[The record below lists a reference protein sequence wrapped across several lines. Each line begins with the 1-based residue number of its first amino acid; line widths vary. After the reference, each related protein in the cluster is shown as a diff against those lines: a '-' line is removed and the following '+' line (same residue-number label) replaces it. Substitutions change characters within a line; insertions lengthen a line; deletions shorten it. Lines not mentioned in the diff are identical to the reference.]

1 MPLSQIVGNLSVWAS
16 FPAFVLYY
24 LFYSSFEFNNPEGRV
39 SDTTTFL
46 NAYDFIV
53 IGAGSSGS
61 VVANRLTEMS
71 DSKVLLLEAGGDETI
86 ISDIPGVVHH
96 LQRTN
101 IDWSYKTVPQ
111 TGSCLAF
118 KDNRCIWPRG
128 KVLGGTSVL
137 NYMVYARG
145 NKQDYDQWEA
155 DGNPGWSYKDVL
167 PYFIKSEDNRNP
179 YIAANKEYHGTGGYL
194 TVEEPT
200 YKTPL
205 LAAFIQAGV
214 EMGYENVDCN
224 AAQQTGFMVAQA
236 TGRRGTR
243 CSTAKA
249 FLRPIRKRHNLYI
262 SMRSLVHKIIID
274 SSTKQATA
282 VRFEKGGQIYE
293 VRANKEIIVSAGT
306 VNSPQL
312 LMLSGIGPKDH
323 LNSLG
328 IPLMADL
335 PVGDNLQDHIAL
347 GGMVFTINKPF
358 GVVEARYY
366 SLSSLLNYTMH
377 GTGPLASLG
386 GTEGVAWVK
395 TKYAPPGDWPDIQY
409 HFVSATPA
417 SESGLFF
424 RYNTNMK
431 DNVWDNYYKP
441 IINTDMWQLIPTL
454 LRPKSRGTIR
464 LASNDPYA
472 VPVIDPKYFSNN
484 EDLDV
489 LIEGTKIALALGK
502 TEAFQLLGTK
512 FYDKIFPGCESHTPW
527 TDAYWGCFIRH
538 YSSAIYHMT
547 GTCKMGPSTD
557 ATAVVDPQLRVHG
570 IKGLR
575 VVDCSIMPNVVSG
588 NTNVPAIM
596 IGEKAS
602 DMIKAKWLRR
612 KTDEEL
618 LRNSNAIDVD
628 REEM

>member
-1 MPLSQIVGNLSVWAS
+1 MPLSQIAGNLSVLAS

-24 LFYSSFEFNNPEGRV
+24 LFYSTFDFNDPEGRV

-71 DSKVLLLEAGGDETI
+71 DWKVLLLEAGGDETI

-118 KDNRCIWPRG
+118 KDNRCTWPRG

-155 DGNPGWSYKDVL
+155 NGNPGW
-167 PYFIKSEDNRNP
+167 NP
-179 YIAANKEYHGTGGYL
+179 YIAANKKYHGTGGYL
-194 TVEEPT
+194 TVQEPAYT
-200 YKTPL
+200 TPL
-205 LAAFIQAGV
+205 VTAFIQAGV
-214 EMGYENVDCN
+214 EMGYQNLDCN

-236 TGRRGTR
+236 TSRRGKR

-249 FLRPIRKRHNLYI
+249 FLRPIRKRPNLYI
-262 SMRSLVHKIIID
+262 SMRSRVHKIIID

-282 VRFEKGGQIYE
+282 VRFEKEGHIYE

-312 LMLSGIGPKDH
+312 LMLSKIGPEDH
-323 LNSLG
+323 LNSFG

-347 GGMVFTINKPF
+347 GGMVFRINKPL
-358 GVVEARYY
+358 GVMEARYY
-366 SLSSLLNYTMH
+366 SLPSLLNYTIH
-377 GTGPLASLG
+377 GAGPLTSLG

-431 DNVWDNYYKP
+431 DSVWDNYYKP
-441 IINTDMWQLIPTL
+441 IVNTDMWQLIPTL

-464 LASNDPYA
+464 LA
-472 VPVIDPKYFSNN
+472 
-484 EDLDV
+484 
-489 LIEGTKIALALGK
+489 
-502 TEAFQLLGTK
+502 
-512 FYDKIFPGCESHTPW
+512 
-527 TDAYWGCFIRH
+527 
-538 YSSAIYHMT
+538 
-547 GTCKMGPSTD
+547 
-557 ATAVVDPQLRVHG
+557 
-570 IKGLR
+570 
-575 VVDCSIMPNVVSG
+575 
-588 NTNVPAIM
+588 
-596 IGEKAS
+596 
-602 DMIKAKWLRR
+602 
-612 KTDEEL
+612 
-618 LRNSNAIDVD
+618 
-628 REEM
+628 